1 MSKLLLIALL
11 ITSNV
16 CAQLVPQDKLL
27 HLGGSYVISST
38 ISAVVYNK
46 TNDKKKAILIGL
58 CAAVLAGSIKEIY
71 DIKHGQPEWSD
82 LAADAVGSVLGVVT
96 IRIAI

>member
-11 ITSNV
+11 ITFDM

-27 HLGGSYVISST
+27 HLSGGYVISST
-38 ISAVVYNK
+38 ISSVVYNK
-46 TNDKKKAILIGL
+46 TKNKKKAILIGL
-58 CAAVLAGSIKEIY
+58 CTAILAGGAKEIY
-71 DIKHGQPEWSD
+71 DIRHGQPEWND
-82 LAADAVGSVLGVVT
+82 LAADVAGAVLGVVT